1 MVESPNIPETT
12 FEVNVSK
19 DTFKFNCG
27 HFVAYKGFR
36 ERLHG
41 HNYKLAI
48 RLLGSRQIGQDG
60 YVLDCGDLK
69 AVTKKVCKNLNEYFI
84 CPMYSDVI
92 TITEDE
98 DKKTINLTCED
109 CSKFSFPKAD
119 CAMLPIVHSTVEE
132 IAMYCWG
139 QILLGLD
146 AKYLVQRGIHTMIV
160 TCSEAIGQ
168 EAVFRM
174 KIPDTDDKD
183 EILKLC
189 DVRRYI
195 MQGDLLPR
203 PCC

>member
-1 MVESPNIPETT
+1 M
-12 FEVNVSK
+12 SK
-19 DTFKFNCG
+19 DTFKFNCA

-48 RLLGSRQIGQDG
+48 RLLGSRRIGQDG
-60 YVLDCGDLK
+60 YVLDFGDLK

-84 CPMYSDVI
+84 CPMHSDVI
-92 TITEDE
+92 TITEDADE
-98 DKKTINLTCED
+98 KQIHLTCED

-146 AKYLVQRGIHTMIV
+146 AKYLVQRGIHTMEV

-168 EAVFRM
+168 EALFRM
-174 KIPDTDDKD
+174 KIPNTNDKG

-195 MQGDLLPR
+195 LAGDLLPR